1 MPESAAN
8 ALIERLSVATS
19 SGTPDEVGLRRL
31 ELDAKE
37 LMRSAPA
44 WGHVVLGGIASLRWQ
59 SEDMHDNFR
68 VALQHL
74 NEPTVHYNYS
84 VSLSNVEQR
93 EAALLA
99 VLEAQ
104 RRVPEDRFLL
114 DHAIKLASRAAHF
127 EEAKVLCATWRGLGG
142 NAGHPLEQEIQ
153 SLVEAVAVGA
163 FTEEGVRSVFAI
175 LGGVQA
181 AERVHSARY
190 VVLPDLEQPSAFLY
204 EHYLH
209 ATSERAALVNERFVE
224 RVVARP
230 ELMDDPGLN
239 FVVMPIGTG

>member
-1 MPESAAN
+1 MAAVTGAGAVAGGLA
-8 ALIERLSVATS
+8 ALAEALRKRPGTQVPHRRQLFEEPLASRLQFGER
-19 SGTPDEVGLRRL
+19 
-31 ELDAKE
+31 
-37 LMRSAPA
+37 A
-44 WGHVVLGGIASLRWQ
+44 WQGHVSLQ
-59 SEDMHDNFR
+59 SICQNITLTENAADRTCAFTLTHSKHISD
-68 VALQHL
+68 
-74 NEPTVHYNYS
+74 VHP
-84 VSLSNVEQR
+84 QR
-93 EAALLA
+93 EAALSA
-99 VLEAQ
+99 ALEAQ

-127 EEAKVLCATWRGLGG
+127 EEAKVLCATWRRLGG
-142 NAGHPLEQEIQ
+142 NADHPLEQEIQ
-153 SLVEAVAVGA
+153 SLVEAVAAGA

-175 LGGVQA
+175 LGAVQA